1 MAIIIHQSFDYL
13 VELGVLPVNHFAE
26 FKINASLFTPPKPK
40 EAAERGCCTDQSLF
54 GASGIG
60 ACGFAVERLKGRLTA
75 DQTHGAEA
83 MGTVAGRYMESISD
97 RGRPY

>member
-40 EAAERGCCTDQSLF
+40 EAAELVFIEDEEKKLKQI
-54 GASGIG
+54 ASKGFEEHPEHIG
-60 ACGFAVERLKGRLTA
+60 AAAVLINLSLGLRISELVALQWKDLKDG
-75 DQTHGAEA
+75 
-83 MGTVAGRYMESISD
+83 
-97 RGRPY
+97 